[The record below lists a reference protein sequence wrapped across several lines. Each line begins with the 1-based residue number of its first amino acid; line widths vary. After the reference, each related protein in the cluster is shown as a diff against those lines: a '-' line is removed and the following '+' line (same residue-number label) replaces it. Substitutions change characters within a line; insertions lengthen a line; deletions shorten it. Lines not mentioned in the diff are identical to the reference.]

1 MTWRRNPVLWFV
13 LIALLATRAT
23 LPTGWM
29 PVAGADGVRIT
40 LCTGQGL
47 VTATLDAEGKIHHGE
62 PADEAPRDTCPYGT
76 LAFGVDLP
84 ALPALAAAPIFETEQ
99 RVATTA
105 PQLVATLHAPRP
117 PTRGPPTLA

>member
-29 PVAGADGVRIT
+29 PVAEADGVRIT
-40 LCTGQGL
+40 LCTGQGMI
-47 VTATLDAEGKIHHGE
+47 VATLDAQGRIHKGE
-62 PADEAPRDTCPYGT
+62 PAKDGPRETCPFAT
-76 LAFGVDLP
+76 LAHNADLP
-84 ALPALAAAPIFETEQ
+84 TLPTLAAPPVFHAEPP
-99 RVATTA
+99 RPTTP

-117 PTRGPPTLA
+117 PTRGPPALA